1 MGEARF
7 GIDTTRAAPFPS
19 WACDAKRACAQ
30 AQSAMRLVLKGA
42 ARNAANIFLNFKK
55 WIYFPTFFR
64 F

>member
-30 AQSAMRLVLKGA
+30 VQSAMRFALKGA
-42 ARNAANIFLNFKK
+42 ARNPANIYLNFKK
-55 WIYFPTFFR
+55 GIYFPTFFR

>member
-7 GIDTTRAAPFPS
+7 GIETTRAAPFPS

-30 AQSAMRLVLKGA
+30 VQSAMRLALKGA

-55 WIYFPTFFR
+55 ILYSFFKII
-64 F
+64 

>member
-1 MGEARF
+1 MGKARF

-30 AQSAMRLVLKGA
+30 AQSAMRLALKGA

-55 WIYFPTFFR
+55 WIYFPIFFR

>member
-30 AQSAMRLVLKGA
+30 AQSAMRLALKGA
-42 ARNAANIFLNFKK
+42 ARNAANIF
-55 WIYFPTFFR
+55 
-64 F
+64 